1 MYAFNK
7 SPSKLGRGDDTL
19 ERDSGGERSPVALI
33 AVEIEQQALAVT
45 VGDERTLKCLAVIA
59 VVCRF

>member
-33 AVEIEQQALAVT
+33 AVEIEQQALAV
-45 VGDERTLKCLAVIA
+45 GDERTLKYLVVIA
-59 VVCRF
+59 FVCRF